1 MRMRSMVAGLMLGGM
16 VLGQPMAARAA
27 NGADA
32 GLSLAAAAIDIFYT
46 PTKFVL
52 AGLGLM
58 TGGVVGVLTG
68 GDTRAA
74 YSIWVPTAGGDFMV
88 RPGHLDGSERLQFF
102 GTDYSDHP
110 STMSRESDGS
120 AIYDAAYNSM

>member
-1 MRMRSMVAGLMLGGM
+1 MVAGLLLGGM

-27 NGADA
+27 NGGADA
-32 GLSLAAAAIDIFYT
+32 GLSLAAAATNIFYI

-58 TGGVVGVLTG
+58 TGGLVGVLTW
-68 GDTRAA
+68 GDTR
-74 YSIWVPTAGGDFMV
+74 G
-88 RPGHLDGSERLQFF
+88 PGHLDGSERLQVF

-110 STMSRESDGS
+110 STMSREGDGS